1 MGYAVLITG
10 STGMVGKGVLLE
22 CIDDDRITKIV
33 VINRKPVEIEHPKLN
48 EIIHRDFHDFSDLS
62 TSFTNLDACFFCM
75 GISAIGK
82 TEEEYTKVT
91 YDIPISLAKLL
102 LPINPDMVFCY
113 VSGAGTDPN
122 GNSMWARVKGKTEK
136 DLQELPFRKVV
147 LFRPGFIQPM
157 RGIKSATGW
166 YNAIYTILSP
176 FYGLIKTLGSNHIT
190 NTTNIGMAMNN
201 CIRNDDHPSFL
212 ANKDINSLAEKAPE

>member
-1 MGYAVLITG
+1 
-10 STGMVGKGVLLE
+10 MVGKGVLLE
-22 CIDDDRITKIV
+22 CIDDDRITKIL
-33 VINRKPVEIEHPKLN
+33 VINRKPVGIEHPKLI
-48 EIIHRDFHDFSDLS
+48 EIIHQDFHDLSDLNV
-62 TSFTNLDACFFCM
+62 SFAKLDACFFCM

-102 LPINPDMVFCY
+102 YPINPDMVFCY

-122 GNSMWARVKGKTEK
+122 GSSMWARVKGKTEK

-147 LFRPGFIQPM
+147 LFRPGFIQPL

-201 CIRNDDHPSFL
+201 CIRNDDHPNFL
-212 ANKDINSLAEKAPE
+212 ANKDINSLAEKALE